1 MAWFTRYLVGR
12 ASSLGFAELGDYAP
26 SRDRSLAGGSLYTFK
41 AKGNEY
47 REEISPTNTRRGRL
61 RKFVTCAFGEVDA
74 AYTMSDGRGVC
85 IRLRAPAE
93 GSCSVSEAF
102 GGQLKFLRDVL
113 GQHNRSGRV
122 RGSWFATDTLVNVE
136 TKDGCFYVFM
146 VTMSASATA
155 MLLNH
160 VLTGKLIQLEVSFQ
174 RLDLP
179 ANGGIES
186 EYSLLGHH
194 LVILNTRDFPTRG
207 QGYQCD
213 GEKGNSCRASV
224 LPCEWESTMFT
235 LTQLECPLRQTGPA
249 VYMVIDL
256 SSGSSPFW
264 RMVFS
269 GCISSLVFETTAKGA
284 RQIHITLSCPRFPN
298 TAAIELVRMQE
309 AFLNEIAEA
318 DTNAKEQPCNVSWG
332 PDKDQYI
339 VPTVVITIAANV
351 RQLTAQGNVGTVGH
365 LYDFS
370 VGTDVTVGTCL
381 TRTEEVIK
389 GVRHLTYCLKG
400 SIYGLLRPT
409 ELREQDALDAR
420 VDII

>member
-122 RGSWFATDTLVNVE
+122 RGSWFATDTLVNVK

-213 GEKGNSCRASV
+213 GEKGNS
-224 LPCEWESTMFT
+224 
-235 LTQLECPLRQTGPA
+235 
-249 VYMVIDL
+249 
-256 SSGSSPFW
+256 
-264 RMVFS
+264 
-269 GCISSLVFETTAKGA
+269 
-284 RQIHITLSCPRFPN
+284 
-298 TAAIELVRMQE
+298 IELVRMQE

-351 RQLTAQGNVGTVGH
+351 RQLTAQGNVGTM
-365 LYDFS
+365 
-370 VGTDVTVGTCL
+370 
-381 TRTEEVIK
+381 
-389 GVRHLTYCLKG
+389 
-400 SIYGLLRPT
+400 
-409 ELREQDALDAR
+409 
-420 VDII
+420 